1 MKSIKHFASQALG
14 VPLLADD
21 ILEFHASRL
30 LLLLRICGT
39 ANRIDGLTKMAK
51 LDFFVRYPDF
61 FNRAIGH
68 APADAPIESSMTRF
82 HYGPWDHRYYQL
94 LAVLESRNLVSAIPK
109 GRMLVLTLTPEGQ
122 ATADRLKANAV
133 FADLVQHMS
142 LVKRHF
148 GSRTGSSL
156 KTLIYRI
163 FRDEVAHRPLG
174 EEIK

>member
-1 MKSIKHFASQALG
+1 VKSIKRFASQALG

-21 ILEFHASRL
+21 ILEFHTSRL
-30 LLLLRICGT
+30 LLLFRICGT

-61 FNRAIGH
+61 FNRVIGDV
-68 APADAPIESSMTRF
+68 PADAPVESSMTRF

-94 LAVLESRNLVSAIPK
+94 LAVLESRGLISAVPK

-122 ATADRLKANAV
+122 ATADRLRAKAI
-133 FADLVQHMS
+133 FGDLVQHMS
-142 LVKRHF
+142 LVKRHL
-148 GSRTGSSL
+148 GGRTGSSL
-156 KTLIYRI
+156 KTLIYKT
-163 FRDEVAHRPLG
+163 FRDEVAHRALG